1 VSGGHPRVTV
11 EITRVIRAERVDF
24 AAGGLGPS
32 GGTSLAIVNSD
43 ESSDVVVLSDRYEN
57 FVGGWSPDGR
67 RLAFSSNRR
76 GDLDVYTIGTDG
88 KGIRRVVGGPGAQAV
103 NAWLPDGRLV
113 FADSPPDEQTSD
125 WKTVHPDGSNLRR
138 LTFLAGAADPI
149 DWRAAPT
156 AEAR

>member
-1 VSGGHPRVTV
+1 
-11 EITRVIRAERVDF
+11 
-24 AAGGLGPS
+24 
-32 GGTSLAIVNSD
+32 VNSD

-125 WKTVHPDGSNLRR
+125 WMTVHPDGSNLRR